1 MYVRYVVGVEL
12 IELAE
17 EVNLGEV
24 EELHYGAKAL
34 VKHFCH
40 YLFVC
45 FYFERDGKGRRKRE
59 RNISVWLPL
68 AHPLLRTWP
77 ATQACAL
84 TGNQTSD
91 PVVHRPSLNPLSHT
105 SQVSHF
111 LFYVFAISYFSIRN
125 VYCFYSLKKVLF

>member
-68 AHPLLRTWP
+68 VHPLLGTWP
-77 ATQACAL
+77 ATQHV
-84 TGNQTSD
+84 
-91 PVVHRPSLNPLSHT
+91 P
-105 SQVSHF
+105 
-111 LFYVFAISYFSIRN
+111 
-125 VYCFYSLKKVLF
+125 